1 MKSLQIL
8 GCSALVA
15 CSLFT
20 PTLSFASVG
29 TESRLG
35 VLTFDQSPSVE
46 TNDGS
51 YQEARRGRGR
61 GGDRDRGGR
70 DDSRSDRDDRRDDRS
85 GGGRSK
91 PRVPGGSGCDD
102 PGDVLEHP
110 ECNGG
115 GGGAINGTS
124 PSRGGGGH
132 GGRPRIP
139 GGSGCDDPHDMIE
152 HPECR
157 V

>member
-8 GCSALVA
+8 ACSALMA
-15 CSLFT
+15 SSILA
-20 PTLSFASVG
+20 PTMSFAS
-29 TESRLG
+29 LG
-35 VLTFDQSPSVE
+35 GPTFDQTPSVE
-46 TNDGS
+46 TDDGA

-61 GGDRDRGGR
+61 GGDRDRGDR
-70 DDSRSDRDDRRDDRS
+70 DDSRSDHDDRRDDRS
-85 GGGRSK
+85 GGRSK

-102 PGDVLEHP
+102 PGDIREHP
-110 ECNGG
+110 ECS
-115 GGGAINGTS
+115 GGGAVNGTS

-139 GGSGCDDPHDMIE
+139 GGSGCDDPQDIIE

>member
-1 MKSLQIL
+1 MKSLQL
-8 GCSALVA
+8 FACSALLA
-15 CSLFT
+15 SSLFT
-20 PTLSFASVG
+20 PTMSFASLG
-29 TESRLG
+29 TGSG
-35 VLTFDQSPSVE
+35 HGILTFDQSPSIE

-85 GGGRSK
+85 GGGRSR

-102 PGDVLEHP
+102 PQDV
-110 ECNGG
+110 
-115 GGGAINGTS
+115 
-124 PSRGGGGH
+124 
-132 GGRPRIP
+132 
-139 GGSGCDDPHDMIE
+139 IE

>member
-1 MKSLQIL
+1 MKSLQL
-8 GCSALVA
+8 LAYSGLLAS
-15 CSLFT
+15 SLFT
-20 PTLSFASVG
+20 PTMSFASLG
-29 TESRLG
+29 TGSSLG
-35 VLTFDQSPSVE
+35 ILTFDQSPSVE

-85 GGGRSK
+85 GGRSR

-102 PGDVLEHP
+102 PGDIREHP
-110 ECNGG
+110 ECS
-115 GGGAINGTS
+115 GGGAVNGTT
-124 PSRGGGGH
+124 PSLGGGGH

-139 GGSGCDDPHDMIE
+139 GGSGCDDPQDIIE

>member
-1 MKSLQIL
+1 MKSLHL
-8 GCSALVA
+8 LACSALVA
-15 CSLFT
+15 GSLCT
-20 PTLSFASVG
+20 PTISFASLG
-29 TESRLG
+29 TGGNLG
-35 VLTFDQSPSVE
+35 VLTFDQSPTAE

-61 GGDRDRGGR
+61 GGDRDRGDR

-85 GGGRSK
+85 SGGRSR

-102 PGDVLEHP
+102 PGDILEHP
-110 ECNGG
+110 ECSGEGG
-115 GGGAINGTS
+115 SAVDGTS

-139 GGSGCDDPHDMIE
+139 GGSGCDDPQDIIE